1 LKLETKVFILI
12 SLVFIISL
20 SMINFINLYYIND
33 LIEKYQQLQDILK
46 QRNQLP
52 ATFQDNLNSY
62 KSEYSKMVILWE
74 TFLVFG
80 SIISIYYLTS
90 IYLKK
95 EERYK
100 QFLQLM
106 ILSISH
112 KLGNKIS
119 SLNINLE
126 LIKPSCN
133 NQAVNRLEKSL
144 ISLNEDLKTL
154 LSTFKKL
161 QFERKEEE
169 KFRVDELVLNFLE
182 EFKPFEKKV
191 FLRLKPLKSFKNKS
205 DIEAII
211 QIILENAF
219 KYSENKVYIKIY
231 KTNLIVKNDIKNEIE
246 SGSGLG
252 LLIVEGLSKLNNL
265 KVIKRVK
272 GKYFTVC
279 LTF

>member
-1 LKLETKVFILI
+1 
-12 SLVFIISL
+12 
-20 SMINFINLYYIND
+20 MINFINLYYIND
-33 LIEKYQQLQDILK
+33 LIEKYQQLQNILK
-46 QRNQLP
+46 QQNQLP
-52 ATFQDNLNSY
+52 VVFQDNLKSY

-126 LIKPSCN
+126 LIKSNCN
-133 NQAVNRLEKSL
+133 NQAVDRLEKSL

-154 LSTFKKL
+154 LSTLKKI

-169 KFRVDELVLNFLE
+169 KFRVDELVLKLLE
-182 EFKPFEKKV
+182 EFKPFENKV
-191 FLRLKPLKSFKNKS
+191 FVRLKPLKSFKNKS

-231 KTNLIVKNDIKNEIE
+231 KTNLIIKNDIKNEIE

-272 GKYFTVC
+272 GKYFTIC
-279 LTF
+279 LAF

>member
-1 LKLETKVFILI
+1 
-12 SLVFIISL
+12 
-20 SMINFINLYYIND
+20 MINFINLYYIND
-33 LIEKYQQLQDILK
+33 LIEKYQQLQNILK
-46 QRNQLP
+46 QQNQLP
-52 ATFQDNLNSY
+52 VIFQDNLKSY

-80 SIISIYYLTS
+80 SIILIYYLTS

-126 LIKPSCN
+126 LIKSICN

-144 ISLNEDLKTL
+144 TSLNEDLKTL
-154 LSTFKKL
+154 LNTFKKL

-169 KFRVDELVLNFLE
+169 RFRVDELVLKLLE

-191 FLRLKPLKSFKNKS
+191 FLKLKPLSFKNRS

-231 KTNLIVKNDIKNEIE
+231 KTNLIIKNDIKNEIE

-279 LTF
+279 LAF

>member
-1 LKLETKVFILI
+1 
-12 SLVFIISL
+12 
-20 SMINFINLYYIND
+20 MINFINLYYIND

-46 QRNQLP
+46 QQSHLP
-52 ATFQDNLNSY
+52 AIFQDNLNSY
-62 KSEYSKMVILWE
+62 KNEFSKMVILWE

-112 KLGNKIS
+112 KFGNKIS

-126 LIKPSCN
+126 LIKSICN
-133 NQAVNRLEKSL
+133 NQAVDRLEKSL
-144 ISLNEDLKTL
+144 TSLNEDLKTL
-154 LSTFKKL
+154 LNTFKKL

-169 KFRVDELVLNFLE
+169 KFKADELVLKLLE

-191 FLRLKPLKSFKNKS
+191 FLKLKPLKSSKNRS

-231 KTNLIVKNDIKNEIE
+231 KSNLIIKNDIKNEIE

-272 GKYFTVC
+272 VKYFTIC
-279 LTF
+279 LAF

>member
-1 LKLETKVFILI
+1 
-12 SLVFIISL
+12 
-20 SMINFINLYYIND
+20 MI
-33 LIEKYQQLQDILK
+33 
-46 QRNQLP
+46 
-52 ATFQDNLNSY
+52 
-62 KSEYSKMVILWE
+62 ILWE

-126 LIKPSCN
+126 LIKSSCN

-154 LSTFKKL
+154 LNTFKKL

-169 KFRVDELVLNFLE
+169 ERFRVDELVLKLLE

-191 FLRLKPLKSFKNKS
+191 FLKLKPLKSFKNRS

-231 KTNLIVKNDIKNEIE
+231 KSNLIIKNDIKNEIE

-252 LLIVEGLSKLNNL
+252 LLIVEELSKLNNL

-279 LTF
+279 LAF

>member
-1 LKLETKVFILI
+1 MV
-12 SLVFIISL
+12 
-20 SMINFINLYYIND
+20 NFINLYYIND

-46 QRNQLP
+46 QQSQLP
-52 ATFQDNLNSY
+52 AIFQDNLNSY
-62 KSEYSKMVILWE
+62 KNEYSKMVILWE

-126 LIKPSCN
+126 LIKSICK

-154 LSTFKKL
+154 LNTFKKL

-169 KFRVDELVLNFLE
+169 RFRVDELVLKLLE

-191 FLRLKPLKSFKNKS
+191 FLKLKPLKSFKNRS

-219 KYSENKVYIKIY
+219 KYSENKVYIKFY
-231 KTNLIVKNDIKNEIE
+231 KSNLIIKNDIKNEIE

-252 LLIVEGLSKLNNL
+252 LLIVEELSKLNNL

-279 LTF
+279 LAF

>member
-1 LKLETKVFILI
+1 
-12 SLVFIISL
+12 
-20 SMINFINLYYIND
+20 MINFINLYYIND
-33 LIEKYQQLQDILK
+33 LIEKYQQFQDILK
-46 QRNQLP
+46 QQNQLP
-52 ATFQDNLNSY
+52 AVFQDNLNSY